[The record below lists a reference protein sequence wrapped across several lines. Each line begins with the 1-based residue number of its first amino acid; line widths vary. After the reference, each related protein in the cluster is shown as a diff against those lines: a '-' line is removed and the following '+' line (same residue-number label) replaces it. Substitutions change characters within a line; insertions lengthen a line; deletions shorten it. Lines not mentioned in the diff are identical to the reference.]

1 MGRTCSLRTQWPSG
15 IRTWDRG
22 TVKPQC
28 YPVVLPSRISS
39 IKMMAAAHPAVSG
52 LLLLLETLEDSSISS
67 TEQVDAYLTISS
79 RLSGEDG
86 KEFAAGVGKQFTRL
100 CEVFKTHLPS
110 LDSELCNAAL
120 QALGFCVFHSN
131 ISAGL
136 SELEAR
142 QLLVTLCEIAV
153 KSTDKNT
160 CTRALWVISK
170 QSFCAEVVEKEV
182 QNMLTAVET
191 ILTRDQ
197 QSMVIEHE
205 ALNLI
210 VKLIEQTPVQMGENA
225 VQWARLVLPLVVHSA
240 PKVRLRAATALEM
253 GLPLLLQK
261 QPEVAGIIEPLMIS
275 KMIQELQKLFTTKNE
290 TYVLK
295 LWPLFVKLLGKSLHR
310 GGSFINSLL
319 HLEELGF
326 RSGSP
331 VVKKIAFIAWK
342 SLIDN
347 FALNPDILCSAKR
360 LRLLMQPLSSIHV
373 RTEILG
379 LAKLEVW
386 WYLALRLGP
395 QLSANFEQVCLPLL
409 QNAFGIE
416 GSVPPGTPCRTAMTS
431 PNTTPVSTQKPVA
444 FPSPS
449 LTVPRLQLNSSLS
462 PLPVIQA
469 VQLVGVE
476 VLLHF
481 LVGPEVTDL
490 VKQNK
495 LQLSLD
501 PLQHPLIN
509 SLSFFC
515 KNAGTLITAVRDAF
529 LSVGKLGED
538 AMLNLIWKHL
548 ISYVK
553 NAIES
558 GSKKERQA
566 SEVLTL
572 LLQALQ
578 QIVNSDT
585 ISAHKTLALIE
596 ATVKGLSPKV
606 LGSPAYQGT
615 PALFMI
621 ILLFHNSLLEGFVV
635 EERFFMILE
644 MLVEYGLSG
653 PTCSLA
659 FSESV
664 LNLINQSA
672 TLVMNKEHLWR
683 MWSIVVNPLTE
694 RVTQTN
700 EVNQGDA
707 LEHNFGAMYIAL
719 TLPIN
724 HLFSKKNFPQP
735 TMKSLLRTWAEL
747 YKTFAR
753 CAALVATAEAN
764 VCCEELSAKILSTLD
779 DVTLTNLSTLD
790 AIVHVLNVMVDCV
803 DFSQFSKF
811 QQKSN
816 TPHTPTHWLTKKQEP
831 LGNLT
836 SLLKLLMKITDAFH
850 ESSSK
855 ESQLETPTSGMVS
868 IGVGIIAILSRIFN
882 HLSLASAIQAVLT
895 NLAGSISTFYERTS
909 NTVNGTSKVYTTHL
923 CNKLEKLYAD
933 ILLCLQSRYTSS
945 YDSDLLEQ
953 LSSLL
958 SSTFLHKNRQI
969 RNQTTQFWN
978 ATFAKSTVLSY
989 PQQMKPIL
997 SQVKQKTPI
1006 ILPGFE
1012 VLELIEESS
1021 RTYSDLSENSQ
1032 LDAKVS
1038 GVQVNSFGKRESL
1051 LARAEEL
1058 REKSSPQTPAKLKLD
1073 FSSPQMPRRELLLEE
1088 EKSIDFV
1095 FIPPEPKQRILTEH
1109 QKEVLQTK
1117 RTDIPAMYNNLD
1129 ASQDSHLFSQYTQSQ
1144 EGSSDNPA
1152 LEAEEAE
1159 KPSEKPPQN
1168 ENMETGNELDTQ
1180 VAMEAS
1186 SESKLLDQG
1195 TDQDLAGH
1203 GESRTEQIIEDSID
1217 LACNGKQEEVRD
1229 VTAESMSN
1237 CTGGASEL
1245 GVSSAEVSGSSTSS
1259 DIISGTPQKSSSRR
1273 QSFIT
1278 LEKFDP
1284 STTCYFSNSPLVKFA
1299 QAAAEVFVPQRD
1311 EVMEV
1316 ENASQLEVDKVC
1328 QDVSLNTTKTGP
1340 MNVSVTEGKRG
1351 RRRQNKT
1358 EQSTVDK
1365 TANDIKA
1372 PKCMKSSE
1380 GESSD
1385 AKEKI
1390 STTDRNTPNKNK
1402 SDCCQATAS
1411 QTNNKQTK
1419 GSVFNEDKNSASPA
1433 VVLKVK
1439 ASTKGAS
1446 SKQNEINANS
1456 SKILTNITLRR
1467 SSRKHLDVAVT
1478 PQTNCKEKREDNKFG
1493 TRSQNEGEEPL
1504 KSKSSQ
1510 HGELLKGKE
1519 NDSKTSSG
1527 KSTTEKSRTLKTDS
1541 QDSDC
1546 NKTTP
1551 AAGKVRPRYQT
1562 RRASQGL
1569 SEAENSSCGIT
1580 DSENSEGNSK
1590 FQEGQKKRRT
1600 FKGKTKTKDLSL
1612 DDSKTKGVMVCEPAL
1627 GSQLCSKNETVQM
1640 KGSENELPIENKH
1653 KQEEAVMTQ
1662 EADMENLDE
1671 INTAQTSPA
1680 ALALVEMPCAEKDHK
1695 THSTAHH
1702 TREVPENVA
1711 SAKTELG
1718 LEQGKTEEV
1727 CTVASVG
1734 SLPFE
1739 AGVSTAELSTDDC
1752 SNLSDVQL
1760 SIQKNQNEC
1769 HVRSK
1774 RTRKTKN
1781 CDCCKDSSQQHGK
1794 SRLESKE
1801 NSTKREP
1808 RSDDQK
1814 EHSPHLSSSIYN
1826 SSEGLLESPKFSNL
1840 INGGPCAFSTPL
1852 SGNSKIQFFG
1862 ISVSTVPS
1870 EVDLAEEKELIPR
1883 IETSTEQKMVMQSS
1897 TEWKVMEDTAAKQKV
1912 LEEPLTEQK
1921 MMGDSSTKQKV
1932 VEESS
1937 TEQKVIDD
1945 PSMEQ
1950 EMVEES
1956 STEQKVM
1963 DDPSMEQ
1970 EMVEESFTE
1979 QKVMD
1984 DPSMEQEM
1992 VEESSTEQK
2001 MIDVSSTKQKVVEES
2016 STEQKMIDGS
2026 STKQKVVEESTTEQ
2040 KMIVVSST
2048 KQKVVEESSTEQKM
2062 IDVSSTKQKVV
2073 EESSTEQK
2081 MIDGSSTKQ
2090 KVVEES
2096 TTEQKMIDVS
2106 STKQKVVEESSTE
2119 QKMIDVSST
2128 KQKVVEESSL
2138 EQKMI
2143 DVSSTKQKVVEESS
2157 TEQKMIGDL
2166 STKQKVVEES
2176 SAEQKV
2182 MDDTPME
2189 QEVVEEPSPEQQMM
2203 GDTSTKQEVVEES
2216 AAERKVMDSISTE
2229 REAKET
2235 SNFGKSEH
2243 VQLIVEA
2250 DGTVEVSLSGAER
2263 VSNDV
2268 ALIQGEPFQSKETLV
2283 SCELDQDQM
2292 SGTDVTAPVDQVA
2305 MVQPELDQMD
2315 RTSVLTLFHKKT
2327 VQDEPI
2333 TAEHFKEAVSD
2344 GNEETSEVA
2353 LTAQIDRPKLM
2364 IPGCN
2369 VVEHLSEHLMESPQ
2383 KTKNEAPFLL
2393 GSIHSPSEMQACC
2406 VWSPTASPS
2415 TSILKKGIKRSSEN
2429 DSPSPMNKIRRV
2441 SFADPIQREGLAD
2454 DIDRRSPVVRSH
2466 SSSGS
2471 SPGLNHSATNGCSK
2485 SSVQSKYNTTPT
2497 KGFLSPSTRSSGY
2510 KSSKKCLIS
2519 EMSKDSEALSTAAV
2533 YPALSSCSLPV
2544 ETILPQLASNMWAR
2558 GLGQLVRAK
2567 NIKTIG
2573 DLSSLTVTEIKLL
2586 PIRSPKVFVVKK
2598 ALKAFYEQQRKSLGL
2613 DEDCVFENEKLVNG
2627 TEDSSYSNGDDEK
2640 LATDLVET
2648 VPPAI
2653 TPSMA
2658 LVSEVNALSARFFS
2672 EDLNEHPGS
2681 QLFAMHQQ
2689 LSSMMNC
2696 IMGNLRSR
2704 WRSSPREAAD

>member
-1 MGRTCSLRTQWPSG
+1 
-15 IRTWDRG
+15 
-22 TVKPQC
+22 
-28 YPVVLPSRISS
+28 
-39 IKMMAAAHPAVSG
+39 MMAAAHPVVSG
-52 LLLLLETLEDSSISS
+52 LMPLLETLEDSSISS

-86 KEFAAGVGKQFTRL
+86 KEFAAAVGKQFTRL
-100 CEVFKTHLPS
+100 CEAFKTHLS
-110 LDSELCNAAL
+110 SSDSELCNAAL

-136 SELEAR
+136 SEPEAR
-142 QLLVTLCEIAV
+142 QLIMTLCDIAV

-170 QSFCAEVVEKEV
+170 QSFCAEVVAKEV
-182 QNMLTAVET
+182 QNVLGAIET

-210 VKLIEQTPVQMGENA
+210 IRLVEQTPVQMGENA
-225 VQWARLVLPLVVHSA
+225 VQWARLILPLVVHSA

-261 QPEVAGIIEPLMIS
+261 QPDVAGIIEPLMTS
-275 KMIQELQKLFTTKNE
+275 KMIPELQKLFTTKNE

-395 QLSANFEQVCLPLL
+395 LLSANFEQVCIPLL
-409 QNAFGIE
+409 QSAFGID
-416 GSVPPGTPCRTAMTS
+416 GTVHPPGTPCRTAMIS
-431 PNTTPVSTQKPVA
+431 PITTPASVQKPAA
-444 FPSPS
+444 FPTPSPA
-449 LTVPRLQLNSSLS
+449 VPRLQLNSSLS
-462 PLPVIQA
+462 ALPVMQA

-476 VLLHF
+476 VLLHL

-509 SLSFFC
+509 SPSFFC

-529 LSVGKLGED
+529 ITVGKLGED

-548 ISYVK
+548 IGYVR

-578 QIVNSDT
+578 QIVNSDA
-585 ISAHKTLALIE
+585 ISALKALTLIE
-596 ATVKGLSPKV
+596 ATVKGLPQKV

-621 ILLFHNSLLEGFVV
+621 ILLFHSSLLEGCVV
-635 EERFFMILE
+635 EERFYMILE
-644 MLVEYGLSG
+644 MLVGYGLSG

-664 LNLINQSA
+664 LNVINQSA
-672 TLVMNKEHLWR
+672 ALVMNKEHLWR

-707 LEHNFGAMYIAL
+707 LEHNFSAMYIAL

-724 HLFSKKNFPQP
+724 QLISRQNFPQP

-779 DVTLTNLSTLD
+779 DVTLSNLSTLD
-790 AIVHVLNVMVDCV
+790 AIVHVLNVMVECV

-816 TPHTPTHWLTKKQEP
+816 SPHTPTHWLTKKQEP

-836 SLLKLLMKITDAFH
+836 SLLKLLLKITGAFH
-850 ESSSK
+850 ELSSK
-855 ESQLETPTSGMVS
+855 ESQFDMPTTGMVS
-868 IGVGIIAILSRIFN
+868 IGVGIVGILSSIFN

-895 NLAGSISTFYERTS
+895 NLAGSISTFYERAS
-909 NTVNGTSKVYTTHL
+909 NPVNGTSKVYTTHL
-923 CNKLEKLYAD
+923 CNKLEKLHAD
-933 ILLCLQSRYTSS
+933 ILLCLQSRYTST

-958 SSTFLHKNRQI
+958 STTFLHKNRQI

-978 ATFAKSTVLSY
+978 ATFAKSTALNY
-989 PQQMKPIL
+989 PQQIKSVL

-1012 VLELIEESS
+1012 TLELIEESS
-1021 RTYSDLSENSQ
+1021 GPYSDLSENSQ

-1038 GVQVNSFGKRESL
+1038 GVQVNSVGKRESL

-1058 REKSSPQTPAKLKLD
+1058 REKSLPQTPAKLKLD
-1073 FSSPQMPRRELLLEE
+1073 FSSPKVPRRELLLEE

-1144 EGSSDNPA
+1144 DSSDNPA
-1152 LEAEEAE
+1152 IEAE
-1159 KPSEKPPQN
+1159 KAEKTSEEPPQD
-1168 ENMETGNELDTQ
+1168 ENMETENEFDTQ
-1180 VAMEAS
+1180 VAMEAIN
-1186 SESKLLDQG
+1186 EDKLFDQE
-1195 TDQDLAGH
+1195 TDQDSAGH
-1203 GESRTEQIIEDSID
+1203 KGSRTEQIIGDSID
-1217 LACNGKQEEVRD
+1217 LNCSGKQEEVKN
-1229 VTAESMSN
+1229 TAAESMSN
-1237 CTGGASEL
+1237 CTGGASES

-1284 STTCYFSNSPLVKFA
+1284 STTCCFSKSPLVKFA
-1299 QAAAEVFVPQRD
+1299 QAAAEAFAPQQT
-1311 EVMEV
+1311 EAMEV
-1316 ENASQLEVDKVC
+1316 EDVSQLEVDKVC
-1328 QDVSLNTTKTGP
+1328 QDVSLNNTKTEAA
-1340 MNVSVTEGKRG
+1340 NVSITEGKRS

-1358 EQSTVDK
+1358 EPSIVEKPTNC
-1365 TANDIKA
+1365 TKA
-1372 PKCMKSSE
+1372 PRSIKSSD

-1385 AKEKI
+1385 AKENS
-1390 STTDRNTPNKNK
+1390 STNDRDTPNKNK
-1402 SDCCQATAS
+1402 ADCSRSSESRTS
-1411 QTNNKQTK
+1411 NKPTK
-1419 GSVFNEDKNSASPA
+1419 GSVFNEEKNPASSP
-1433 VVLKVK
+1433 VVLKEK
-1439 ASTKGAS
+1439 ASAEGAS
-1446 SKQNEINANS
+1446 STQDERNAHS
-1456 SKILTNITLRR
+1456 SILTKKTLRR
-1467 SSRKHLDVAVT
+1467 SSRKHLDVAVAA
-1478 PQTNCKEKREDNKFG
+1478 QAGNKGKREDNKLG
-1493 TRSQNEGEEPL
+1493 KRSQNEAAEPL
-1504 KSKSSQ
+1504 QGKSQ
-1510 HGELLKGKE
+1510 HDELSKGKE
-1519 NDSKTSSG
+1519 NDSKSSPG
-1527 KSTTEKSRTLKTDS
+1527 KSATEKSRSLKTDS
-1541 QDSDC
+1541 QDSDS

-1569 SEAENSSCGIT
+1569 SDLENSCCGMT
-1580 DSENSEGNSK
+1580 ESESSEGNSK
-1590 FQEGQKKRRT
+1590 VQDGQKKRRT
-1600 FKGKTKTKDLSL
+1600 FKGKTKTKELSL
-1612 DDSKTKGVMVCEPAL
+1612 EDSKTKNVVEHEPTL
-1627 GSQLCSKNETVQM
+1627 GSQLYSKNETMEMQC
-1640 KGSENELPIENKH
+1640 SETELEIENK
-1653 KQEEAVMTQ
+1653 QEDAVMTQ
-1662 EADMENLDE
+1662 VVDIENLDE
-1671 INTAQTSPA
+1671 INIAQMSPGTC
-1680 ALALVEMPCAEKDHK
+1680 ALVEKPNAEEDPK
-1695 THSTAHH
+1695 TQSIAHP
-1702 TREVPENVA
+1702 TREESETVESV
-1711 SAKTELG
+1711 KTELD
-1718 LEQGKTEEV
+1718 LERGKTEEA
-1727 CTVASVG
+1727 CTIVHAEY
-1734 SLPFE
+1734 LPYE
-1739 AGVSTAELSTDDC
+1739 AGVSTTELSTDDC

-1760 SIQKNQNEC
+1760 SVKKSQQLNEC

-1801 NSTKREP
+1801 SSTKREP

-1814 EHSPHLSSSIYN
+1814 EESHLNSVYYSST
-1826 SSEGLLESPKFSNL
+1826 EGLLKSPTFNDTV
-1840 INGGPCAFSTPL
+1840 NDGPCAFSTPL
-1852 SGNSKIQFFG
+1852 SGNSKTQFFG
-1862 ISVSTVPS
+1862 ISLSTVAS
-1870 EVDLAEEKELIPR
+1870 EVDLAEEKKLTPR
-1883 IETSTEQKMVMQSS
+1883 IETSTEQKMVEESYSVRKALNDSS
-1897 TEWKVMEDTAAKQKV
+1897 TEPKMVEESCTEQKAMDDSSMEQKVVEEYCTERKAMDNSSTGQKMVESSSTEQKV
-1912 LEEPLTEQK
+1912 LDDSSTGQKMVESSSTEQK
-1921 MMGDSSTKQKV
+1921 VLDDSSTGQKMVESSSTEQKVLDDSSTGEKMVESSSTEQKVMDDSSTKQEVVDESSTERKAMGDPSTEQKV

-1937 TEQKVIDD
+1937 TEWKAMGDSSTGQKMTEESSTERKAMGD
-1945 PSMEQ
+1945 SSTGQKM
-1950 EMVEES
+1950 MEES

-1963 DDPSMEQ
+1963 GD
-1970 EMVEESFTE
+1970 
-1979 QKVMD
+1979 
-1984 DPSMEQEM
+1984 
-1992 VEESSTEQK
+1992 SSTEQK
-2001 MIDVSSTKQKVVEES
+2001 AEEILNYGGSEQVEL
-2016 STEQKMIDGS
+2016 M
-2026 STKQKVVEESTTEQ
+2026 
-2040 KMIVVSST
+2040 
-2048 KQKVVEESSTEQKM
+2048 
-2062 IDVSSTKQKVV
+2062 
-2073 EESSTEQK
+2073 
-2081 MIDGSSTKQ
+2081 
-2090 KVVEES
+2090 
-2096 TTEQKMIDVS
+2096 
-2106 STKQKVVEESSTE
+2106 
-2119 QKMIDVSST
+2119 
-2128 KQKVVEESSL
+2128 
-2138 EQKMI
+2138 
-2143 DVSSTKQKVVEESS
+2143 
-2157 TEQKMIGDL
+2157 
-2166 STKQKVVEES
+2166 
-2176 SAEQKV
+2176 A
-2182 MDDTPME
+2182 
-2189 QEVVEEPSPEQQMM
+2189 
-2203 GDTSTKQEVVEES
+2203 
-2216 AAERKVMDSISTE
+2216 
-2229 REAKET
+2229 
-2235 SNFGKSEH
+2235 
-2243 VQLIVEA
+2243 EA
-2250 DGTVEVSLSGAER
+2250 DGTVEVSMSEGEP

-2268 ALIQGEPFQSKETLV
+2268 VLIEGEQLESKETV
-2283 SCELDQDQM
+2283 AGYELDQDQM
-2292 SGTDVTAPVDQVA
+2292 SRTGITAPVDKIA
-2305 MVQPELDQMD
+2305 TVQPEPDQMD
-2315 RTSVLTLFHKKT
+2315 GTNVLTPFDKKT
-2327 VQDEPI
+2327 VQDESV
-2333 TAEHFKEAVSD
+2333 TAEHFKDTESD
-2344 GNEETSEVA
+2344 GNEEASEVG
-2353 LTAQIDRPKLM
+2353 LTTTINLPKPM
-2364 IPGCN
+2364 ITDCN
-2369 VVEHLSEHLMESPQ
+2369 VVEHMSEHLMESPQ
-2383 KTKNEAPFLL
+2383 KTKNDVPFLV
-2393 GSIHSPSEMQACC
+2393 GSMHSPSEMQACC

-2415 TSILKKGIKRSSEN
+2415 TSILKKGIKRPSEN

-2471 SPGLNHSATNGCSK
+2471 SPGLNHSATNGCNRSN
-2485 SSVQSKYNTTPT
+2485 VQSKYNTTPT

-2519 EMSKDSEALSTAAV
+2519 EMSKESGAVSTAAV
-2533 YPALSSCSLPV
+2533 YPALISCSLPV

-2573 DLSSLTVTEIKLL
+2573 DLSSLTVAEIKLL

-2613 DEDCVFENEKLVNG
+2613 DEDSVFENEKIVNG

-2648 VPPAI
+2648 APPAV
-2653 TPSMA
+2653 TPSTA

-2672 EDLNEHPGS
+2672 ENLNEHSGS

-2704 WRSSPREAAD
+2704 WRSSPHEAAD

>member
-1 MGRTCSLRTQWPSG
+1 
-15 IRTWDRG
+15 
-22 TVKPQC
+22 
-28 YPVVLPSRISS
+28 
-39 IKMMAAAHPAVSG
+39 MMAAAQPVVSG
-52 LLLLLETLEDSSISS
+52 LQPLLETLEDSSISS

-86 KEFAAGVGKQFTRL
+86 KEFAAAVGKQFTRL
-100 CEVFKTHLPS
+100 CEAFKTHLS
-110 LDSELCNAAL
+110 SSDSELCNAAL

-136 SELEAR
+136 SEPEAR
-142 QLLVTLCEIAV
+142 QLIMTLCDIAV

-170 QSFCAEVVEKEV
+170 QSFCAEVVAKEV
-182 QNMLTAVET
+182 QNVLGAMET

-210 VKLIEQTPVQMGENA
+210 IRLVEQTPVQMGENA
-225 VQWARLVLPLVVHSA
+225 VQWARLILPLVVHSA

-261 QPEVAGIIEPLMIS
+261 QPDIAGIIEPLMTS
-275 KMIQELQKLFTTKNE
+275 KMIPELQKLFTTKNE

-395 QLSANFEQVCLPLL
+395 LLSANFEQVCIPLL
-409 QNAFGIE
+409 QSAFGID
-416 GSVPPGTPCRTAMTS
+416 GTVHPPGTPCRTAMIS
-431 PNTTPVSTQKPVA
+431 PITTPASVQKPAA
-444 FPSPS
+444 FPTPSPA
-449 LTVPRLQLNSSLS
+449 VPRLQLNSSLS
-462 PLPVIQA
+462 ALPVMQA

-476 VLLHF
+476 VLLHL

-509 SLSFFC
+509 SPSFFC

-529 LSVGKLGED
+529 ITVGKLGED

-548 ISYVK
+548 ISYVR

-578 QIVNSDT
+578 QIVNSDA
-585 ISAHKTLALIE
+585 ISALKALTLIE
-596 ATVKGLSPKV
+596 ATVKGLPQKV

-621 ILLFHNSLLEGFVV
+621 ILLFHSSLLEGCVV

-644 MLVEYGLSG
+644 MLVGYGLSG

-664 LNLINQSA
+664 LNVINQSA
-672 TLVMNKEHLWR
+672 ALVVNKEHLWR

-707 LEHNFGAMYIAL
+707 LEHNFSAMYIAL

-724 HLFSKKNFPQP
+724 QLISKQNFPQP

-779 DVTLTNLSTLD
+779 DVTLSNLSTLD
-790 AIVHVLNVMVDCV
+790 AIVHVLNVMVECV

-816 TPHTPTHWLTKKQEP
+816 SPHTPTHWLTKKQEP

-836 SLLKLLMKITDAFH
+836 SLLKLLLKITSAFH
-850 ESSSK
+850 ELSSK
-855 ESQLETPTSGMVS
+855 ESQFDMPTAGMVS
-868 IGVGIIAILSRIFN
+868 IGVGIVGILSSIFN

-895 NLAGSISTFYERTS
+895 NLAGSISIFYERAS
-909 NTVNGTSKVYTTHL
+909 NPVNGTSKVYTTHL
-923 CNKLEKLYAD
+923 CNKLEKLHAD
-933 ILLCLQSRYTSS
+933 ILLCLQSRYTST

-958 SSTFLHKNRQI
+958 STTFLHKNRQI

-978 ATFAKSTVLSY
+978 ATFAKSIALNY
-989 PQQMKPIL
+989 PQQIKSVL

-1012 VLELIEESS
+1012 TLELIEESNEP
-1021 RTYSDLSENSQ
+1021 YSDLSENSQ

-1038 GVQVNSFGKRESL
+1038 GVQVNSVGKRESL

-1058 REKSSPQTPAKLKLD
+1058 REKSLPQTPAKLKLD
-1073 FSSPQMPRRELLLEE
+1073 FSSPKVPRRELLLEE

-1144 EGSSDNPA
+1144 DSLDNPA
-1152 LEAEEAE
+1152 IEAE
-1159 KPSEKPPQN
+1159 KAEKTSEEPPQN
-1168 ENMETGNELDTQ
+1168 ENMETENEFHTQ
-1180 VAMEAS
+1180 VATEAS
-1186 SESKLLDQG
+1186 SEDKLFDQE
-1195 TDQDLAGH
+1195 TDQDSAGH
-1203 GESRTEQIIEDSID
+1203 KGSRTEQIIGDSID
-1217 LACNGKQEEVRD
+1217 LNCSGKQEELKN
-1229 VTAESMSN
+1229 TAAESTSN
-1237 CTGGASEL
+1237 CTGGASES

-1284 STTCYFSNSPLVKFA
+1284 STTCSFSKSPLGKFA
-1299 QAAAEVFVPQRD
+1299 QAAAEAFVPQQT
-1311 EVMEV
+1311 EAMEV
-1316 ENASQLEVDKVC
+1316 EDVSQLEVDKVC
-1328 QDVSLNTTKTGP
+1328 QDVSLNNTKTEAV
-1340 MNVSVTEGKRG
+1340 NVSITEGKRG

-1358 EQSTVDK
+1358 EQSIVEKPTNC
-1365 TANDIKA
+1365 TKA
-1372 PKCMKSSE
+1372 PRSIKSSE
-1380 GESSD
+1380 VESSD
-1385 AKEKI
+1385 AKENS
-1390 STTDRNTPNKNK
+1390 STNDRDTPNKNK
-1402 SDCCQATAS
+1402 ADCSRSSESRTS
-1411 QTNNKQTK
+1411 NKQTK
-1419 GSVFNEDKNSASPA
+1419 GSVFNEEKNPASS
-1433 VVLKVK
+1433 VVLKEK
-1439 ASTKGAS
+1439 ASAEGAPSTQDEKNAHS
-1446 SKQNEINANS
+1446 S
-1456 SKILTNITLRR
+1456 ILTNKTLRR
-1467 SSRKHLDVAVT
+1467 SSRKHLDVAVAA
-1478 PQTNCKEKREDNKFG
+1478 QAGNKGKREDNKLG
-1493 TRSQNEGEEPL
+1493 KRSQNEAAEPL
-1504 KSKSSQ
+1504 QSKSQ
-1510 HGELLKGKE
+1510 HDELSKGKE
-1519 NDSKTSSG
+1519 NDSKTSPG
-1527 KSTTEKSRTLKTDS
+1527 KSATEKSRSLKTDS
-1541 QDSDC
+1541 QDSDS

-1569 SEAENSSCGIT
+1569 SDLENSCCSMT
-1580 DSENSEGNSK
+1580 ESESSEGNSK
-1590 FQEGQKKRRT
+1590 VQDGQKKRRA

-1612 DDSKTKGVMVCEPAL
+1612 EDSKTKNVVEHEPTL
-1627 GSQLCSKNETVQM
+1627 GSQLYSKNETMEMQC
-1640 KGSENELPIENKH
+1640 SETELEIENK
-1653 KQEEAVMTQ
+1653 QEDAVMTQ
-1662 EADMENLDE
+1662 VVDIENLDE
-1671 INTAQTSPA
+1671 INTAQMSPGTC
-1680 ALALVEMPCAEKDHK
+1680 ALVEKPNAEEDPKM
-1695 THSTAHH
+1695 HSIAHP
-1702 TREVPENVA
+1702 TRGVSETVESV
-1711 SAKTELG
+1711 KTELD
-1718 LEQGKTEEV
+1718 LERGKTEEA
-1727 CTVASVG
+1727 CTIVHVE
-1734 SLPFE
+1734 SLPYE
-1739 AGVSTAELSTDDC
+1739 AGVSTTELSTDDC

-1760 SIQKNQNEC
+1760 SVKKSQQLNEC
-1769 HVRSK
+1769 QVRSK

-1801 NSTKREP
+1801 SSTKREP

-1814 EHSPHLSSSIYN
+1814 EHVPHLSSVYY
-1826 SSEGLLESPKFSNL
+1826 SSTEGLLKSPTFNDTV
-1840 INGGPCAFSTPL
+1840 NDGPCAFSTPL
-1852 SGNSKIQFFG
+1852 SGDSKTQFFG
-1862 ISVSTVPS
+1862 ISLSTVAS
-1870 EVDLAEEKELIPR
+1870 EMDLAEEKKLTPR
-1883 IETSTEQKMVMQSS
+1883 IETSTEQKVVEESYSERKALNDSS
-1897 TEWKVMEDTAAKQKV
+1897 TEPKMVEESCTEGKAMDDSSVEQKV
-1912 LEEPLTEQK
+1912 LEEYCTERK
-1921 MMGDSSTKQKV
+1921 AMDDSSTGQK
-1932 VEESS
+1932 
-1937 TEQKVIDD
+1937 
-1945 PSMEQ
+1945 
-1950 EMVEES
+1950 MVESS

-1963 DDPSMEQ
+1963 DDSSTGQ
-1970 EMVEESFTE
+1970 KMVESSSTE

-1984 DPSMEQEM
+1984 DSSTEQEVVDESSTEWKAM
-1992 VEESSTEQK
+1992 GDPSTEQKMMEESSTERKAMGDSSTGQKMMEESSTEQK
-2001 MIDVSSTKQKVVEES
+2001 AMGDS
-2016 STEQKMIDGS
+2016 STEQKAEEILNYGGS
-2026 STKQKVVEESTTEQ
+2026 EQVE
-2040 KMIVVSST
+2040 
-2048 KQKVVEESSTEQKM
+2048 
-2062 IDVSSTKQKVV
+2062 
-2073 EESSTEQK
+2073 
-2081 MIDGSSTKQ
+2081 
-2090 KVVEES
+2090 
-2096 TTEQKMIDVS
+2096 
-2106 STKQKVVEESSTE
+2106 
-2119 QKMIDVSST
+2119 
-2128 KQKVVEESSL
+2128 L
-2138 EQKMI
+2138 
-2143 DVSSTKQKVVEESS
+2143 
-2157 TEQKMIGDL
+2157 
-2166 STKQKVVEES
+2166 
-2176 SAEQKV
+2176 
-2182 MDDTPME
+2182 ME
-2189 QEVVEEPSPEQQMM
+2189 
-2203 GDTSTKQEVVEES
+2203 
-2216 AAERKVMDSISTE
+2216 
-2229 REAKET
+2229 
-2235 SNFGKSEH
+2235 
-2243 VQLIVEA
+2243 EA
-2250 DGTVEVSLSGAER
+2250 DGTVEVSMSEGKP

-2268 ALIQGEPFQSKETLV
+2268 ALIEGEQLESKETLTGY
-2283 SCELDQDQM
+2283 ELDQDQM
-2292 SGTDVTAPVDQVA
+2292 SRTSVTAPVDKIATVLPEPDQV
-2305 MVQPELDQMD
+2305 DGTD
-2315 RTSVLTLFHKKT
+2315 VLTPFDKKT
-2327 VQDEPI
+2327 VQDESV
-2333 TAEHFKEAVSD
+2333 TAEHFKDAESD
-2344 GNEETSEVA
+2344 GNEEASEVG
-2353 LTAQIDRPKLM
+2353 LTTTINLPKPM
-2364 IPGCN
+2364 ITDCN
-2369 VVEHLSEHLMESPQ
+2369 VVEHMSEHLMESPQ
-2383 KTKNEAPFLL
+2383 KTKNDVPFLV
-2393 GSIHSPSEMQACC
+2393 GSMHSPSEMQACC

-2415 TSILKKGIKRSSEN
+2415 TSILKKGIKRPSEN

-2471 SPGLNHSATNGCSK
+2471 SPALNHSATNGCNRSN
-2485 SSVQSKYNTTPT
+2485 VQSKYNTTPT

-2519 EMSKDSEALSTAAV
+2519 EMSKESGAVSTAAV
-2533 YPALSSCSLPV
+2533 YPALISCSLPV

-2573 DLSSLTVTEIKLL
+2573 DLSSLTVAEIKLL

-2613 DEDCVFENEKLVNG
+2613 DEDSVFENEKIVNG

-2648 VPPAI
+2648 APPAI
-2653 TPSMA
+2653 TPSTA

-2672 EDLNEHPGS
+2672 ENLNEHSGS

-2704 WRSSPREAAD
+2704 WRSSPHEAAD

>member
-1 MGRTCSLRTQWPSG
+1 
-15 IRTWDRG
+15 
-22 TVKPQC
+22 
-28 YPVVLPSRISS
+28 
-39 IKMMAAAHPAVSG
+39 MMAAAHPAVSG

-100 CEVFKTHLPS
+100 CEVFKTHLSS

-182 QNMLTAVET
+182 QNVLTAVET

-197 QSMVIEHE
+197 QSVVIEHE

-210 VKLIEQTPVQMGENA
+210 IRLIEQTPVQMGESA
-225 VQWARLVLPLVVHSA
+225 VQWARLVLPLVIHSA

-416 GSVPPGTPCRTAMTS
+416 GSVPPGTPCRTVMTS
-431 PNTTPVSTQKPVA
+431 PNTTPVSMQKPVT

-509 SLSFFC
+509 SPSFFC

-621 ILLFHNSLLEGFVV
+621 ILLFHNSLLEGCVV

-672 TLVMNKEHLWR
+672 KLVMNKEHLWR

-724 HLFSKKNFPQP
+724 HLFSKQNFPQP

-836 SLLKLLMKITDAFH
+836 SILKLLMKITDAFH
-850 ESSSK
+850 QSSSK
-855 ESQLETPTSGMVS
+855 ESQLEMPTSGMVS
-868 IGVGIIAILSRIFN
+868 IGVGIIAILSSIFN

-909 NTVNGTSKVYTTHL
+909 NTVNGTSKVYTTHM

-958 SSTFLHKNRQI
+958 SATFLHKNRQI

-978 ATFAKSTVLSY
+978 ATFAKSTVLNY

-1073 FSSPQMPRRELLLEE
+1073 FSSPKMPRRELLLEE

-1152 LEAEEAE
+1152 IEAEEAE
-1159 KPSEKPPQN
+1159 KSSAKPPQD

-1195 TDQDLAGH
+1195 TVQDLASH

-1217 LACNGKQEEVRD
+1217 LACNGKLEEVRD
-1229 VTAESMSN
+1229 VIAESTSN

-1284 STTCYFSNSPLVKFA
+1284 STTCCFSNSPLVTFA
-1299 QAAAEVFVPQRD
+1299 QAAAEVFAPQRD

-1316 ENASQLEVDKVC
+1316 ENASQLEADKVC

-1340 MNVSVTEGKRG
+1340 KNVSVTEGKRG
-1351 RRRQNKT
+1351 RRRQNKS
-1358 EQSTVDK
+1358 EQSTVEK
-1365 TANDIKA
+1365 KNNGIKA
-1372 PKCMKSSE
+1372 PKCIKSSE

-1385 AKEKI
+1385 AKENF
-1390 STTDRNTPNKNK
+1390 STTDRGTPNKNK
-1402 SDCCQATAS
+1402 SDCGEATAS

-1433 VVLKVK
+1433 VILKAK

-1446 SKQNEINANS
+1446 SKQNEIDANS

-1478 PQTNCKEKREDNKFG
+1478 PQTDCKEKREDNKFG

-1510 HGELLKGKE
+1510 HDELSKGKE
-1519 NDSKTSSG
+1519 NDSKTSSS
-1527 KSTTEKSRTLKTDS
+1527 KPATEKSRTLKTDS
-1541 QDSDC
+1541 QDSDS

-1551 AAGKVRPRYQT
+1551 ATGKVRPRYQT

-1569 SEAENSSCGIT
+1569 TEAENSSCGIT

-1640 KGSENELPIENKH
+1640 KCSEKELPIENKH

-1662 EADMENLDE
+1662 EADIENLDA
-1671 INTAQTSPA
+1671 INTGQTSPT
-1680 ALALVEMPCAEKDHK
+1680 ALALVEKDHK

-1702 TREVPENVA
+1702 TGEVPETVA

-1718 LEQGKTEEV
+1718 LEQGKTEDV

-1760 SIQKNQNEC
+1760 SIQKSQQLNEC

-1781 CDCCKDSSQQHGK
+1781 CDCCKDPSQQHGK

-1814 EHSPHLSSSIYN
+1814 EHSPHPSSSIYN
-1826 SSEGLLESPKFSNL
+1826 SSEGLLESPKFSNI

-1883 IETSTEQKMVMQSS
+1883 IETSTEQKMVMQPS
-1897 TEWKVMEDTAAKQKV
+1897 TEWKVMEDTSTKQKI
-1912 LEEPLTEQK
+1912 LEESLTGQK
-1921 MMGDSSTKQKV
+1921 LMGDSSMKQKVAEESSTEHRVMDDTSTKQNV

-1937 TEQKVIDD
+1937 TEHKVMDD
-1945 PSMEQ
+1945 TSTKQNVAEETSAEHKVMDDTSTKQNVVEESSTEHKVMDDTSMEQ

-1956 STEQKVM
+1956 STEHKVM
-1963 DDPSMEQ
+1963 DDTSTKQ
-1970 EMVEESFTE
+1970 NVVEESSTE
-1979 QKVMD
+1979 HKVMD
-1984 DPSMEQEM
+1984 DTSTKQNVVEESSTEHKVMDDTSMEQEM

-2001 MIDVSSTKQKVVEES
+2001 MIDA
-2016 STEQKMIDGS
+2016 
-2026 STKQKVVEESTTEQ
+2026 
-2040 KMIVVSST
+2040 
-2048 KQKVVEESSTEQKM
+2048 
-2062 IDVSSTKQKVV
+2062 
-2073 EESSTEQK
+2073 
-2081 MIDGSSTKQ
+2081 SSTKQ

-2096 TTEQKMIDVS
+2096 TTEQKMIDA
-2106 STKQKVVEESSTE
+2106 
-2119 QKMIDVSST
+2119 
-2128 KQKVVEESSL
+2128 
-2138 EQKMI
+2138 
-2143 DVSSTKQKVVEESS
+2143 SSTKQKVVEESS
-2157 TEQKMIGDL
+2157 TEQKMIGDS

-2176 SAEQKV
+2176 SAEPKV

-2189 QEVVEEPSPEQQMM
+2189 QEVVEEPSTEQQMM
-2203 GDTSTKQEVVEES
+2203 GVTSTKQEVVEES

-2243 VQLIVEA
+2243 VQLTEEA
-2250 DGTVEVSLSGAER
+2250 DGTVEVSLSEAER

-2268 ALIQGEPFQSKETLV
+2268 ALIQGEPLESKETLV

-2292 SGTDVTAPVDQVA
+2292 SGTGVAAPVDQVA
-2305 MVQPELDQMD
+2305 MIQSEPDQMD
-2315 RTSVLTLFHKKT
+2315 RTSVLTLFHKT
-2327 VQDEPI
+2327 IVQDEPI
-2333 TAEHFKEAVSD
+2333 TAEHFREAESD

-2353 LTAQIDRPKLM
+2353 LTAEIDLPKPM

-2369 VVEHLSEHLMESPQ
+2369 VVEHMSEHLMESPQ

-2393 GSIHSPSEMQACC
+2393 GSMHSPSEMQACC

-2466 SSSGS
+2466 SSGS

-2519 EMSKDSEALSTAAV
+2519 EMSKDSEALSTASV

-2573 DLSSLTVTEIKLL
+2573 DLSSLTATEIKLL

-2653 TPSMA
+2653 TPSTA